1 VLDQTALVLSFSPF
15 PKVGEFM
22 SYSRRGFLGS
32 AIAASLASG
41 LDAQYLHAQDKANG
55 DASRPAN
62 PLGTGKRPIIICA
75 HNGVNYLDDAFVFL
89 KNGGDTLEAALRVVK
104 GPEDDPNDDTV
115 GLGGLPN
122 EEGVVELDA
131 CCMHGPTRRAGSVG
145 GVRNIKNVSLVSKAV
160 MEHTGHVMLVGEG
173 AERFAV
179 AVGFPRENLLTERS
193 RKIWLLWKENH
204 STDDWWGPGLAD
216 PLWKPPSLPP
226 ATSPQT
232 ELWEER
238 IKRLEAHAE
247 RLGIEPEFRMAA
259 IRRVLSPPTGTIHCS
274 ALNEKGEISGCTT
287 TSGLAF
293 KLPGRCGDS
302 PIIGAGCYTDQ
313 DVGSAGATGS
323 GEENIKVAGA
333 HTIVENMRR
342 GMSPLEAG
350 MDALRRIARNYNNDM
365 SKLKF
370 IDMKYYVL
378 RKDGAYAGVS
388 LWEGSLKNPPQ
399 FAVHD
404 GTRRLEVTVPLF
416 KGVSHEF
423 PPFPV
428 VLPDELKKDS
438 VYMK

>member
-1 VLDQTALVLSFSPF
+1 
-15 PKVGEFM
+15 M
-22 SYSRRGFLGS
+22 SVSRRGFLGS
-32 AIAASLASG
+32 AIVASVATG
-41 LDAQYLHAQDKANG
+41 LNAPDLNAQDKAKDSG
-55 DASRPAN
+55 PAPAN
-62 PLGTGKRPIIICA
+62 PFGAGKRPIIISA
-75 HNGVNYLDDAFVFL
+75 HNGVNYLDDAFAFL
-89 KNGGDTLEAALRVVK
+89 KNGGDTLDAALRVVK
-104 GPEDDPNDDTV
+104 GPEDDPNDDSV

-179 AVGFPRENLLTERS
+179 AMGFPRENLLTERS

-204 STDDWWGPGLAD
+204 STDDWWGPGIAD
-216 PLWKPPSLPP
+216 PHWKAPSL
-226 ATSPQT
+226 TPQAD
-232 ELWEER
+232 LWQER
-238 IKRLEAHAE
+238 IQRLEARAADLE
-247 RLGIEPEFRMAA
+247 IEPEFREAA

-274 ALNEKGEISGCTT
+274 ALNDKGEISGCTT
-287 TSGLAF
+287 TSGLSF
-293 KLPGRCGDS
+293 KLPGRVGDS

-333 HTIVENMRR
+333 HTIIENMRR

-350 MDALRRIARNYNNDM
+350 IDTLKRIVRNYNNDM
-365 SKLKF
+365 SKLRF
-370 IDMKYYVL
+370 IDVTYYIL

-388 LWEGSLKNPPQ
+388 LWQGYSEKEPHTI
-399 FAVHD
+399 AVHD
-404 GTRRLEVTVPLF
+404 GTRRSEATVFLF
-416 KGVSHEF
+416 KGASHEF

-428 VLPDELKKDS
+428 PMPEELKKH
-438 VYMK
+438 

>member
-1 VLDQTALVLSFSPF
+1 VLSFSPF
-15 PKVGEFM
+15 PEFGEFM
-22 SYSRRGFLGS
+22 SISRRGFLGS
-32 AIAASLASG
+32 AIAASLATG
-41 LDAQYLHAQDKANG
+41 LNAQDKSKN
-55 DASRPAN
+55 DAPHAAEPSGSA
-62 PLGTGKRPIIICA
+62 KHPIIICA
-75 HNGVNYLDDAFVFL
+75 NNGLNYLDAAFAFL
-89 KNGGDTLEAALRVVK
+89 KNGGDTLDAALRVVK
-104 GPEDDPNDDTV
+104 GPEDDPNDDSV

-179 AVGFPRENLLTERS
+179 AMGFPRENLLTERS
-193 RKIWLLWKENH
+193 RKIWLLWKEYH

-216 PLWKPPSLPP
+216 PHWTPPSPSTT
-226 ATSPQT
+226 TSPTTSLTTAPQA
-232 ELWEER
+232 ELWEDR
-238 IKRLEAHAE
+238 IRRLEQRAAE
-247 RLGIEPEFRMAA
+247 LGIEPEFRMAA
-259 IRRVLSPPTGTIHCS
+259 VRRVLVPPTGTIHCS
-274 ALNEKGEISGCTT
+274 ALNDKGEISGCTT
-287 TSGLAF
+287 TSGLAY

-333 HTIVENMRR
+333 HTIVENMRH

-350 MDALRRIARNYNNDM
+350 FDALKRIARNHNNDM

-370 IDMKYYVL
+370 VDMTYYIL

-388 LWEGSLKNPPQ
+388 LWEGYSNKLHKI
-399 FAVHD
+399 AVHD
-404 GTRRLEVTVPLF
+404 GTKRSETTVSLF
-416 KGVSHEF
+416 KGVSHDF
-423 PPFPV
+423 PQFPV
-428 VLPDELKKDS
+428 ELPKELRKD
-438 VYMK
+438 

>member
-1 VLDQTALVLSFSPF
+1 
-15 PKVGEFM
+15 M
-22 SYSRRGFLGS
+22 SISRRGFLGS
-32 AIAASLASG
+32 AIAASVATG
-41 LDAQYLHAQDKANG
+41 LNAQDLSAQDKVKDKANN
-55 DASRPAN
+55 DAPRPAE
-62 PLGTGKRPIIICA
+62 PFGTAKRPIIVCA
-75 HNGVNYLDDAFVFL
+75 NNGVNYLDAAFAFL
-89 KNGGDTLEAALRVVK
+89 KNGGDTLDAAIRVVK
-104 GPEDDPNDDTV
+104 GPEDDPNDDSV

-193 RKIWLLWKENH
+193 RKIWLLWKEHH
-204 STDDWWGPGLAD
+204 STDWWGPGLAD
-216 PLWKPPSLPP
+216 PQWKPPS
-226 ATSPQT
+226 TSPQA
-232 ELWEER
+232 ELWEQR
-238 IKRLEAHAE
+238 IQRLEEHAAQ
-247 RLGIEPEFRMAA
+247 LGIEPEFRMAA
-259 IRRVLSPPTGTIHCS
+259 VRRVLFPPTGTIHCS
-274 ALNEKGEISGCTT
+274 ALNDKGEISGCTT

-293 KLPGRCGDS
+293 KLAGRCGDS

-333 HTIVENMRR
+333 HTIIENMRR

-350 MDALRRIARNYNNDM
+350 LDALKRIVRNYNNDM

-370 IDMKYYVL
+370 IDMTYYVL

-388 LWEGSLKNPPQ
+388 LWEGYSTRPHKI
-399 FAVHD
+399 AVHD
-404 GTRRLEVTVPLF
+404 GARRSETTVSLF
-416 KGVSHEF
+416 KGASHEF

-428 VLPDELKKDS
+428 VIPEELKKDS
-438 VYMK
+438 VYVK